1 MKSNCLKIFLFVIC
15 NLLIAVSVQAD
26 AGDPVYKIGVVPQFE
41 ARRLHQI
48 WQPILNHLERETGYT
63 FELSGSPTI
72 PAFESEFMRGEFDF
86 VYMNPYHL
94 VLANKEVGYKPLVR
108 DVGKNLFGVLVASKS
123 GDVKEVK
130 DLAGKVVAFPAPNAL
145 GASLQMRQ
153 ELTDLFGIEISPRYV
168 KTHDSVYLNVL
179 LGEAAAGGGVQKTLD
194 QQKDEIKNNLKVI
207 HKTTPVAPH
216 PFAVHPRLPNKVA
229 NDVER
234 ALLALGDTQAGK
246 EMLSLVPI
254 KQIGKATIQ
263 DYLNLLKMGLERFY
277 VKSN

>member
-1 MKSNCLKIFLFVIC
+1 LKSKCLIIALFVVCII
-15 NLLIAVSVQAD
+15 LSAVSVPAI

-72 PAFESEFMRGEFDF
+72 PAFESEFMQGIFDF
-86 VYMNPYHL
+86 VYLNPYHL
-94 VLANKEVGYKPLVR
+94 VIANKEMGYTPLVR
-108 DVGKNLFGVLVASKS
+108 DIGKKLFGVLVVSKS
-123 GDVKEVK
+123 GNVKDVK

-194 QQKDEIKNNLKVI
+194 QQKDDIKNNLKLI

-216 PFAVHPRLPNKVA
+216 PFAVHPRVPNEVA
-229 NDVER
+229 NDVKR
-234 ALLALGDTQAGK
+234 ALLALGETQSGK
-246 EMLSLVPI
+246 KMLSLVPI
-254 KQIGKATIQ
+254 KQIGKATIE
-263 DYLNLLKMGLERFY
+263 DYLNLLRMGLERFY